1 MYNTFLYSLL
11 KSPLISNRAS
21 SRKGSLNTKE
31 VEKLKSIL
39 LKSLFLAAIFAISS
53 LIIFFILKNISLSK
67 KEIII
72 FSGISLVI
80 CAAVI
85 KIFIKYTDK
94 YLYSGYIF
102 LFFASCMFAG
112 LVFLNI
118 YTDFVTIKFITN
130 TYITLIVTIYFT
142 GTRIITYNNKN
153 NQLFSAVVV
162 TFIASIVIYAIIL
175 FIMYKSSIL
184 YKIYAGNMTA
194 YILSD
199 IIIIFLASCVYVIN
213 MEYVLK
219 SISFNI
225 SQKKQTYYAFSLV
238 FLLLW
243 FIIIP
248 LKYII
253 YKKNKRGN

>member
-11 KSPLISNRAS
+11 KSPLINNKVS
-21 SRKGSLNTKE
+21 SRKGSLNAKE

-39 LKSLFLAAIFAISS
+39 FKSLFMFALFAVSS
-53 LIIFFILKNISLSK
+53 LIIFFILKNISFSK

-72 FSGISLVI
+72 FNVISLII

-85 KIFIKYTDK
+85 KIFIKYNDK
-94 YLYSGYIF
+94 YLFSGYIF
-102 LFFASCMFAG
+102 IFFASCMFAG

-130 TYITLIVTIYFT
+130 TYITLIVTIYVT

-162 TFIASIVIYAIIL
+162 TFIASITIYAVIL
-175 FIMYKSSIL
+175 LIMYKIGIL

-199 IIIIFLASCVYVIN
+199 IIIIFLASNVYVIN
-213 MEYVLK
+213 MEYVIK

-225 SQKKQTYYAFSLV
+225 SRKKQTYYAFSIV

-253 YKKNKRGN
+253 YKNNKRGN

>member
-1 MYNTFLYSLL
+1 
-11 KSPLISNRAS
+11 
-21 SRKGSLNTKE
+21 
-31 VEKLKSIL
+31 
-39 LKSLFLAAIFAISS
+39 
-53 LIIFFILKNISLSK
+53 
-67 KEIII
+67 
-72 FSGISLVI
+72 
-80 CAAVI
+80 
-85 KIFIKYTDK
+85 
-94 YLYSGYIF
+94 
-102 LFFASCMFAG
+102 MFAG

-130 TYITLIVTIYFT
+130 TYITLIVTIYVT

-162 TFIASIVIYAIIL
+162 TFIASITIYAVIL
-175 FIMYKSSIL
+175 LIMYKIGIL

-199 IIIIFLASCVYVIN
+199 IIIIFLASNVYVIN
-213 MEYVLK
+213 MEYVIK

-225 SQKKQTYYAFSLV
+225 SRKKQTYYAFSIV

-253 YKKNKRGN
+253 YKNNKRGN